1 MAKLFKYGPI
11 SLGSRTTGHTLGS
24 QQQQSVG
31 ARAQRKRQQ
40 TDKRM
45 GQAAQSLQWL
55 LGERMR

>member
-1 MAKLFKYGPI
+1 MSKIMKYSPVSIANRGTGT
-11 SLGSRTTGHTLGS
+11 SLGS
-24 QQQQSVG
+24 QQQSVG

>member
-24 QQQQSVG
+24 QQQSVG